1 MSLEE
6 FKSAFQNQKL
16 LCPKCSKPILKYD
29 KYAETLDAVRDGFNV
44 QEIDSFGARVTLIC
58 NNEGCAW
65 KERTEY
71 WENFVD
77 D

>member
-6 FKSAFQNQKL
+6 FKSAFENKKL
-16 LCPKCSKPILKYD
+16 ICPKCGKPILKYD

-58 NNEGCAW
+58 NNEACAW

-77 D
+77 E